1 MKVPKQIVIEAPTLN
16 ATNFPYGNAFTLV
29 KNPAV
34 NGRGLDYYRYDGGGI
49 KGTREELL
57 ACMASV
63 KTEDVFGIVNNLI

>member
-1 MKVPKQIVIEAPTLN
+1 
-16 ATNFPYGNAFTLV
+16 
-29 KNPAV
+29 V
-34 NGRGLDYYRYDGGGI
+34 NGRGLDNYRYDGGGI